1 MIALQHASLSY
12 FLFLCS
18 QLLCVFVCCHVAEVG
33 ERHTTVY
40 QHTGMEVDGA
50 WSWTRGQCA
59 DAQPAHGMIRKRT
72 RSMF

>member
-33 ERHTTVY
+33 ERHTAVY

-50 WSWTRGQCA
+50 WS
-59 DAQPAHGMIRKRT
+59 
-72 RSMF
+72 